1 MSSRKQKAPEGAA
14 PPSTSNPITDPRFA
28 GIATDPRFRLPSKKH
43 THVKLDSRF
52 SRLLKDDDFVKK
64 AKVDRYGRKI
74 ESDKGRKEI
83 ERLYKLEDED
93 GEEIDGVDDDEEV
106 QEELAR
112 VSKARDPAR
121 EGGFSQSSS
130 DEESEE
136 SDEEEEEEI
145 EIEEEDDFGLDGQEQ
160 IPMGEV
166 TSRLAAVNMDWDN
179 IRAVDLMAVAS
190 SFLPPDGR
198 IENVTIYPSEFGRE
212 RMEREE
218 LEGPPRELFKS
229 KSKSKALE
237 PNMDEE
243 DEEDGD
249 SEDEEERIKKRL
261 QAGEKAEDVN
271 SNDLRKYQLERLR
284 YYYAVMTTSSPS
296 VAQVLHEALDG
307 HEYLTSANF
316 FDLRFIPDDVSFDTD
331 KPREGEVCDRVPD
344 GYRPRDFVTDAL
356 TRSKVKL
363 TWDEDDVDRKDAMK
377 KAFSRGEIEEM
388 DLKAYIGSD
397 SSSDEDEEEE
407 DLDGDAEAAET
418 MSVVSK
424 RSKADKAAE
433 MRAKLGLS
441 DVPTKRKGKE
451 DKPVGDMQIT
461 FSSGLS
467 NNLKGSVF
475 ENEPEETT
483 VEKYVRKEKER
494 KAKRKEKL
502 KAEREGKTLDEVQ
515 AEAAKEDGNDEA
527 GAEEDGFNDPF
538 FDDPVA
544 AAKDQRKKAKAV
556 EKARQR
562 AEEAANAEKKA
573 EEAKQLELLMLDEQD
588 PGSKVQHFD
597 MKEIVKAEKDKKK
610 RKQKKKGKK
619 GEQPVAEDSFKVDTS
634 DPRFAQ
640 LFDSHEFAIDPTNPR
655 FKETRGMKALLDEGR
670 KKRDRGRREVDEEE
684 VVRERGGKK
693 AKVQQSVGGDEELQ
707 RLVQKVKG
715 KVRA

>member
-1 MSSRKQKAPEGAA
+1 MSSLKQKAPKGAA
-14 PPSTSNPITDPRFA
+14 PPSSSNPITDPRFA

-52 SRLLKDDDFVKK
+52 SRLLKDDDFVKN

-83 ERLYKLEDED
+83 ERLYKLVDED

-112 VSKARDPAR
+112 VSRSRDPAR
-121 EGGFSQSSS
+121 EGGFSDSSS
-130 DEESEE
+130 DEESEV
-136 SDEEEEEEI
+136 SDVEEEEQI
-145 EIEEEDDFGLDGQEQ
+145 GVEEEDEFGLDGQEQ
-160 IPMGEV
+160 IPIGEV

-190 SFLPPDGR
+190 SFLPPDGKL
-198 IENVTIYPSEFGRE
+198 ENVTIYPSEFGRE

-218 LEGPPRELFKS
+218 LEGPPKDLFKS
-229 KSKSKALE
+229 RGKGKVSKRDMDE
-237 PNMDEE
+237 DEE
-243 DEEDGD
+243 DED

-261 QAGEKAEDVN
+261 QAGAKAEDVN
-271 SNDLRKYQLERLR
+271 SNDLRRYQLERLR
-284 YYYAVMTTSSPS
+284 YYYAVITTSSSS

-316 FDLRFIPDDVSFDTD
+316 FDLRFIPNDVTFETD
-331 KPREGEVCDRVPD
+331 KPREGEVCDRIPD
-344 GYRPRDFVTDAL
+344 GYKPRDFVTDAL

-407 DLDGDAEAAET
+407 EELNGNAEAAET
-418 MSVVSK
+418 MSMVSK

-441 DVPTKRKGKE
+441 DVPTKRKSKE

-461 FSSGLS
+461 FSSGIS
-467 NNLKGSVF
+467 NNQKVSVF

-494 KAKRKEKL
+494 KAKRKDKL
-502 KAEREGKTLDEVQ
+502 KAEREGKTIEEVQ
-515 AEAAKEDGNDEA
+515 AEAAQEDGNAEA
-527 GAEEDGFNDPF
+527 AAEDDGFNDPF

-544 AAKDQRKKAKAV
+544 AAKDQRKKAKAA

-562 AEEAANAEKKA
+562 AEEAANSEKKA

-588 PGSKVQHFD
+588 PSGKVRHFD
-597 MKEIVKAEKDKKK
+597 MKDIVKAEKDKKK

-619 GEQPVAEDSFKVDTS
+619 GEQSVVEDSFKVDTN

-655 FKETRGMKALLDEGR
+655 FKGTGGMKALLDEGR
-670 KKRDRGRREVDEEE
+670 KKRDRGRGEEDEA
-684 VVRERGGKK
+684 ERDGKK
-693 AKVQQSVGGDEELQ
+693 AKVQNVGGDEDLQ
-707 RLVQKVKG
+707 RLVQRMKG
-715 KVRA
+715 KAKA